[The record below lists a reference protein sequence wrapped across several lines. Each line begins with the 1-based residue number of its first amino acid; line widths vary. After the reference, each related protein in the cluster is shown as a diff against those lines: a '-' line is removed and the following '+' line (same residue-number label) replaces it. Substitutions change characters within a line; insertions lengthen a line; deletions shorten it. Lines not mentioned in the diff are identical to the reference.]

1 MKSFFEFI
9 FAIDISHIF
18 DNTYVIAAILVLL
31 FLWMFKVDRSI
42 ASIYAHVTG
51 IVSWTHEINE
61 RTIENSNEIE
71 RIKASA
77 SAHKS

>member
-1 MKSFFEFI
+1 LNSIVTAIVSIDVSHVFE
-9 FAIDISHIF
+9 
-18 DNTYVIAAILVLL
+18 NTYIVAAIILMV

-71 RIKASA
+71 NIKASA
-77 SAHKS
+77 ARKES